1 MVKSTGL
8 QDLSYNPDH
17 EFVWQ
22 TVFGDT
28 PSRVIGDRDL
38 LHAVVRFA
46 NGESV
51 ADQFIRAGR
60 LVEMTGSEGRIE
72 VTDAEIDAAIARDRS
87 QARQLLRAAIE
98 DLPFLLGVLT
108 LFTKLHPGGFG
119 IVRRPSFGTTSTG
132 EIGVEWVLDLDD
144 VPHSGGR
151 RFDHALAYVGAL
163 LYTDEFQCR
172 SKLRRCKLESCARF
186 FYFAREPGKGG
197 RPRDSFC
204 STEHGQIW
212 HRKDNSRRQREAKR
226 KRIEKEQ
233 ARKQQRWR
241 HK

>member
-1 MVKSTGL
+1 VNSTEL

-87 QARQLLRAAIE
+87 QARQLLHAAIE

-144 VPHSGGR
+144 APHSGGR
-151 RFDHALAYVGAL
+151 RFDHALAYTAAL
-163 LYTDEFQCR
+163 LYSDEFQCR
-172 SKLRRCKLESCARF
+172 SKLRCCKLESCGQF
-186 FYFAREPGKGG
+186 FYFDREPGKAG

-204 STEHGQIW
+204 STEHAAIAHQ
-212 HRKDNSRRQREAKR
+212 KDSARRHREAKR
-226 KRIEKEQ
+226 KRIEAAE
-233 ARKQQRWR
+233 ARKKQRRR

>member
-28 PSRVIGDRDL
+28 GQRVISDRDL
-38 LHAVVRFA
+38 LHAFVTFA
-46 NGESV
+46 NGETV
-51 ADQFIRAGR
+51 ADQFVRAGR

-72 VTDAEIDAAIARDRS
+72 VTDAEIDAAVARDKL
-87 QARQLLRAAIE
+87 QARQMLHAAID
-98 DLPFLLGVLT
+98 DLPSLWGVLA

-119 IVRRPSFGTTSTG
+119 IVRRPSFGITSTG
-132 EIGVEWVLDLDD
+132 STGVEWALDLDD
-144 VPHSGGR
+144 VPSSGGR

-163 LYTDEFQCR
+163 LYTDEFQSR
-172 SKLRRCKLESCARF
+172 SKLRCCKLESCGRF
-186 FYFAREPGKGG
+186 FYFEREPGKGG
-197 RPRDSFC
+197 RPRDSYC
-204 STEHGQIW
+204 STEHASIAHQ
-212 HRKDNSRRQREAKR
+212 KDSARRHREAKR
-226 KRIEKEQ
+226 KRIEAAE
-233 ARKQQRWR
+233 ARKKQRRR